1 MNVTVDLINDD
12 KIQTTIDSNVI
23 RNWVVTALKTIKV
36 DGDMSICIKLVNAE
50 EAAELNLKYRKKDT
64 ATNVLSFSSLIPN
77 SLQSVLPTHHLGDV
91 VLCPEIVK
99 CEAAKQ
105 CKSEV
110 AHYAH
115 LIIHGTLHLNGFRH
129 KTENDAKNMEEKE
142 IKIMEKLGFPN
153 PYLVV

>member
-1 MNVTVDLINDD
+1 MNVTVDLINDSET
-12 KIQTTIDSNVI
+12 QTTIDSSDI
-23 RNWVVTALKTIKV
+23 QNWVATALKSIKI
-36 DGDMSICIKLVNAE
+36 DGDMSICIKLVNLK
-50 EAAELNLKYRKKDT
+50 EAAELNLKYREKDT
-64 ATNVLSFSSLIPN
+64 ATNVLSFSSLMPN
-77 SLQSVLPTHHLGDV
+77 SLYSVLPNRHLGDV

>member
-1 MNVTVDLINDD
+1 MNVTVDLFNDSD
-12 KIQTTIDSNVI
+12 TQTTIDSDEVK
-23 RNWVVTALKTIKV
+23 NWVVTALKSIKV
-36 DGDMSICIKLVNAE
+36 DGDMSICIKLVNIK

-64 ATNVLSFSSLIPN
+64 ATNVLSFSSLMPN
-77 SLQSVLPTHHLGDV
+77 SLQSLLPNRHLGDV
-91 VLCPEIVK
+91 VLCPEIVT

-115 LIIHGTLHLNGFRH
+115 LIIHGTLHLNGFSH
-129 KTENDAKNMEEKE
+129 KTEDDAKNMEEKE

>member
-1 MNVTVDLINDD
+1 MNVTVDLINDN

-23 RNWVVTALKTIKV
+23 KNWVVTALKTIKV
-36 DGDMSICIKLVNAE
+36 DGDMSICIKLVNTK

-77 SLQSVLPTHHLGDV
+77 SLQSVLPIHHLGDL

-105 CKSEV
+105 FKSEV

-115 LIIHGTLHLNGFRH
+115 LIIHGTLHLNGFSH
-129 KTENDAKNMEEKE
+129 KTEDDAKDMEEKE

>member
-1 MNVTVDLINDD
+1 MNVTVDLINDSNI
-12 KIQTTIDSNVI
+12 KINIDSNQI
-23 RNWVVTALKTIKV
+23 QNWVGTALKCIKM
-36 DGDMSICIKLVNAE
+36 DNDISICIKLVNSE
-50 EAAELNLKYRKKDT
+50 EAADLNLKYRKKET
-64 ATNVLSFSSLIPN
+64 ATNVLSFRGLIPGFLD
-77 SLQSVLPTHHLGDV
+77 SILPNHHLGDL

-99 CEAAKQ
+99 SEAEEQ

-115 LIIHGTLHLNGFRH
+115 LIIHGTLHLNGFKH
-129 KTENDAKNMEEKE
+129 KTKTDAQNMEEEE

>member
-1 MNVTVDLINDD
+1 M
-12 KIQTTIDSNVI
+12 
-23 RNWVVTALKTIKV
+23 
-36 DGDMSICIKLVNAE
+36 
-50 EAAELNLKYRKKDT
+50 KYRKKDT

-77 SLQSVLPTHHLGDV
+77 SLESVLPIHHLGDV

>member
-1 MNVTVDLINDD
+1 MNVTVDLINDN
-12 KIQTTIDSNVI
+12 KIKTTIDSNVI
-23 RNWVVTALKTIKV
+23 KNWVVTALKTIKV
-36 DGDMSICIKLVNAE
+36 DGDMSICIKLVNTK

-105 CKSEV
+105 FKSEV

-115 LIIHGTLHLNGFRH
+115 LIIHGTLHLNGFSH
-129 KTENDAKNMEEKE
+129 KTEDDAKDMEEKE

>member
-1 MNVTVDLINDD
+1 MNVTVDLFNDSD
-12 KIQTTIDSNVI
+12 TQTTIDSNEVK
-23 RNWVVTALKTIKV
+23 NWVVTALKTIKV
-36 DGDMSICIKLVNAE
+36 DGDMSICIKLVNTK

-64 ATNVLSFSSLIPN
+64 ATNVLSFSSLMPN
-77 SLQSVLPTHHLGDV
+77 SLQSLLPNRHLGDV

-115 LIIHGTLHLNGFRH
+115 LIIHGTLHLNGFKH

>member
-1 MNVTVDLINDD
+1 MNVTVDLFNDSD
-12 KIQTTIDSNVI
+12 TQTTIDSDEVK
-23 RNWVVTALKTIKV
+23 NWVITALKSIKV
-36 DGDMSICIKLVNAE
+36 DGDMSICIKLVNIK
-50 EAAELNLKYRKKDT
+50 EAAELNLKYRKKDK
-64 ATNVLSFSSLIPN
+64 ATNVLSFSSLMPN
-77 SLQSVLPTHHLGDV
+77 SLQSLLPNRHLGDV

-115 LIIHGTLHLNGFRH
+115 LIIHGTLHLNGFSH
-129 KTENDAKNMEEKE
+129 KTEDDAKNMEEKE

>member
-1 MNVTVDLINDD
+1 MNVTVDLINDN
-12 KIQTTIDSNVI
+12 KIQTTIDSNAI
-23 RNWVVTALKTIKV
+23 KNWVVTALKTIKV
-36 DGDMSICIKLVNAE
+36 DGDMSICIKLVNTK

-77 SLQSVLPTHHLGDV
+77 SLESVLPIHHLGDV

-99 CEAAKQ
+99 CEAETQ

-142 IKIMEKLGFPN
+142 IKIMEILGFPN
-153 PYLVV
+153 P

>member
-1 MNVTVDLINDD
+1 MNVIVDLINDK
-12 KIQTTIDSNVI
+12 KIQTTIDSDVI
-23 RNWVVTALKTIKV
+23 KNWVVTALKTIKV
-36 DGDMSICIKLVNAE
+36 DGDMSICIKLVNTK

-77 SLQSVLPTHHLGDV
+77 SLKSVLSTHHLGDV
-91 VLCPEIVK
+91 VLCPDIVK

-105 CKSEV
+105 SKSEV

>member
-1 MNVTVDLINDD
+1 
-12 KIQTTIDSNVI
+12 
-23 RNWVVTALKTIKV
+23 
-36 DGDMSICIKLVNAE
+36 
-50 EAAELNLKYRKKDT
+50 
-64 ATNVLSFSSLIPN
+64 
-77 SLQSVLPTHHLGDV
+77 VLPIHHLGDV

>member
-1 MNVTVDLINDD
+1 MNVTVDLINDN
-12 KIQTTIDSNVI
+12 KLQTTIDSNVI
-23 RNWVVTALKTIKV
+23 KNWVVTALKTIKV
-36 DGDMSICIKLVNAE
+36 DGDMSICIKLVNTK
-50 EAAELNLKYRKKDT
+50 EATELNLKYRKKDT

-77 SLQSVLPTHHLGDV
+77 SLQSVLPIHHLGDL

-105 CKSEV
+105 FKSEV